1 MIGGVKQRYI
11 LTARSLVKKT
21 SRSGTIGNRLVLSTI
36 PRKVVPSTAVIINI
50 NIVVTVSCLKD
61 FE

>member
-1 MIGGVKQRYI
+1 MIGGVKQRYTLI
-11 LTARSLVKKT
+11 AKSLVKKT
-21 SRSGTIGNRLVLSTI
+21 RKSGTIGNWLKLSTA